1 MHTFIIPRLKN
12 RTELNLGFL
21 YAARRRIKAP
31 PPPSSNHNQR
41 KKGLPRGEFS
51 VSRALLSNVYLRETW
66 NVSIYPLSF
75 SHLTVDG
82 YPFPGEVKLEYCSSI
97 LTWNSNISQVFH
109 QTSCTRLYS
118 LSKLMSSVSINY
130 PPFVVTI
137 KFARSFCWLNIQRI
151 VSNEKNVVSKNRI
164 VSRVESTQSFEF
176 DKFFLN
182 SLLKL
187 SK

>member
-109 QTSCTRLYS
+109 QTSCTRLFS
-118 LSKLMSSVSINY
+118 LKAYEFCEHKLPAPVSRYNKIRAEG
-130 PPFVVTI
+130 T
-137 KFARSFCWLNIQRI
+137 SFCWLNIQRI
-151 VSNEKNVVSKNRI
+151 VSKEKNVRKNVSY
-164 VSRVESTQSFEF
+164 RV
-176 DKFFLN
+176 
-182 SLLKL
+182 
-187 SK
+187 